1 MLTHPLPTR
10 RCSELARSAGIDAV
24 GPASESLYQ
33 TAEQRW
39 GAVRARD
46 RTADCRFVYA
56 VRTTGVYSNPSSSAR
71 LPKRT
76 NVEFFDSV
84 LAAEAAGYRA
94 SRRAA
99 SDQTTYAQR
108 RVNLVTRA
116 CRLIEASDR
125 PPTLARLGAWAGM
138 SPF

>member
-1 MLTHPLPTR
+1 MPISR
-10 RCSELARSAGIDAV
+10 V
-24 GPASESLYQ
+24 
-33 TAEQRW
+33 
-39 GAVRARD
+39 
-46 RTADCRFVYA
+46 
-56 VRTTGVYSNPSSSAR
+56 
-71 LPKRT
+71 PKQT

-125 PPTLARLGAWAGM
+125 PQTLARLGAWAGM
-138 SPF
+138 SPFYFQRIFKAERSEERRVGEESVSTLRSRWSPYP